1 MGVATVLA
9 GRYRL
14 ESLVAAGGVGE
25 VWRGRDEVLGR
36 AVAVKLLRAE
46 YASHPEILGRFRAEA
61 RHAAALAHPGVAQ
74 VYDYGEDGRPYL
86 VMELVEGPSL
96 DQVLAGGPL
105 PVARAVDVVAQ
116 AAAGLAA
123 AHAAGLV
130 HRDIKPANLLL
141 GPGGAVKVT
150 DFGIAHA
157 AGSAPVTRTGM
168 LVGTPAYLAPERAAG
183 KPATAASDLYSLGIV
198 CYECLTGAPPFTG
211 TALEVA
217 LAHQHRPLPPLPP
230 SAPADVAALV
240 TRLTAK
246 DPEQRP
252 ASATEAA
259 GQAGRLRD
267 DLTTTAAAATP
278 APTLP
283 LAQATTRAL
292 TLAETPGA
300 SWSPSGQW
308 AGHRPPPSG
317 RARRKPAWALAAAA
331 VAAAAILAGWLLAGH
346 GGPAHPAARQAT
358 PTPVRSSP
366 APPRLTHVS
375 PAALAGQPLPAVRR
389 QLRRQGLHV
398 RVAWQPNGHQQ
409 PGTVLTVQPTGQ
421 LRSGTTVLVTAAL
434 PAPGH
439 HHHGHHHH
447 GNGDGQGDES
457 GD

>member
-14 ESLVAAGGVGE
+14 ESPVAAGGAGE

-46 YASHPEILGRFRAEA
+46 YASQPETLGRFRAEA
-61 RHAAALAHPGVAQ
+61 RHAASVAHPGVAQ

-96 DQVLAGGPL
+96 AGVLAGGPL
-105 PVARAVDVVAQ
+105 GAGQAVDVVAQ
-116 AAAGLAA
+116 AAAALAA

-130 HRDIKPANLLL
+130 HRDIKPGNLLL
-141 GPGGAVKVT
+141 GPGGVVKVT

-157 AGSAPVTRTGM
+157 AGSAPVTRTGT

-183 KPATAASDLYSLGIV
+183 QPATPASDLYSLGIV
-198 CYECLTGAPPFTG
+198 GYECVTGAPPFTG

-230 SAPADVAALV
+230 SVPGGVAALV

-246 DPEQRP
+246 DPKDRP
-252 ASATEAA
+252 ASAAEAA

-267 DLTTTAAAATP
+267 TLTTTTTAATP

-283 LAQATTRAL
+283 LAQATTRPL
-292 TLAETPGA
+292 TLAGPPAA
-300 SWSPSGQW
+300 SPSPSGQW
-308 AGHRPPPSG
+308 AWHEPPRTQ
-317 RARRKPAWALAAAA
+317 RARRWPVRAVVLA
-331 VAAAAILAGWLLAGH
+331 VAAAAAAAAVVAGWLLAGH
-346 GGPAHPAARQAT
+346 GSPVHPGARQAT
-358 PTPVRSSP
+358 TPVTSAP
-366 APPRLTHVS
+366 ASPRLAQVS

-389 QLRRQGLHV
+389 QLQREGLHV
-398 RVAWQPNGHQQ
+398 RVAWQPGHQQ
-409 PGTVLTVQPTGQ
+409 PGTVLSVQPAGQ
-421 LRSGTTVLVTAAL
+421 LPPGTTVLVTAAL
-434 PAPGH
+434 PPPG
-439 HHHGHHHH
+439 HHH
-447 GNGDGQGDES
+447 GNGDGQGN
-457 GD
+457 GQGN

>member
-14 ESLVAAGGVGE
+14 EAPVASGGIGE

-46 YASHPEILGRFRAEA
+46 YTSHPETLGRFRAEA
-61 RHAAALAHPGVAQ
+61 RHAAAVAHPGVAQ
-74 VYDYGEDGRPYL
+74 VYDYGEDARPYL

-96 DQVLAGGPL
+96 AEVVARGPV
-105 PVARAVDVVAQ
+105 PAARAVDVVAQ

-141 GPGGAVKVT
+141 GPGGVVKVT

-157 AGSAPVTRTGM
+157 AGSAPVTRTGT

-183 KPATAASDLYSLGIV
+183 EPATPASDLYSLGIV
-198 CYECLTGAPPFTG
+198 GYECLTGAPPFTG
-211 TALEVA
+211 TALEVV

-230 SAPADVAALV
+230 SVPADVAVLV

-246 DPEQRP
+246 DPKDRP
-252 ASATEAA
+252 ASAAEAA

-267 DLTTTAAAATP
+267 ALTTTAAATP

-283 LAQATTRAL
+283 ITQAATRSL
-292 TLAETPGA
+292 TLAGA
-300 SWSPSGQW
+300 PAASPSPSGQSAW
-308 AGHRPPPSG
+308 HRPLRTQS
-317 RARRKPAWALAAAA
+317 ARRWPARAVVLAAAVVA
-331 VAAAAILAGWLLAGH
+331 VVTVLAGWLLAGH
-346 GGPAHPAARQAT
+346 GGPARSAAHQAT
-358 PTPVRSSP
+358 TTPGTSAP
-366 APPRLTHVS
+366 ASPRLAQVS
-375 PAALAGQPLPAVRR
+375 PAALAGQPLSVVRR
-389 QLRRQGLHV
+389 QLQHEGLHV

-409 PGTVLTVQPTGQ
+409 RGTVLTVQPAGQ
-421 LRSGTTVLVTAAL
+421 LPAGATVLVTAAL
-434 PAPGH
+434 PPPGH
-439 HHHGHHHH
+439 HHHH
-447 GNGDGQGDES
+447 GNGDGQGNGQ